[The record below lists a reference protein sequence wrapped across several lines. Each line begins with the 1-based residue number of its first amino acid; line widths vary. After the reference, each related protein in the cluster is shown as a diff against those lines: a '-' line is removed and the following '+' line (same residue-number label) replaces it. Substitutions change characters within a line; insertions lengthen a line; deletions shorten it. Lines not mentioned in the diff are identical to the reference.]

1 MHLGAAQPGSVPVT
15 VDLVESLGVETLTY
29 VRLPNNVQVVSR
41 GAERSSL
48 QPGQQT
54 HLTFEPGFVHYFD
67 RAGKT
72 YAAAKG
78 AL

>member
-1 MHLGAAQPGSVPVT
+1 M
-15 VDLVESLGVETLTY
+15 ETLTY

-67 RAGKT
+67 RDGKT
-72 YAAAKG
+72 YAGAKG
-78 AL
+78 V

>member
-1 MHLGAAQPGSVPVT
+1 
-15 VDLVESLGVETLTY
+15 
-29 VRLPNNVQVVSR
+29 
-41 GAERSSL
+41 
-48 QPGQQT
+48 
-54 HLTFEPGFVHYFD
+54 LTFEPGFVHYFD